1 MNNYKYAILLFM
13 LFYSSGSL
21 ANHQQWKPIFIDDNF
36 SYLLDDTTV
45 YQDGY
50 TVDTTI
56 GILPHM
62 PMKIET
68 FLVASASY
76 FIQAN
81 CINKSIN
88 VKSGV
93 LFSNSDD
100 ESDPIVYNAIKIFK
114 SLVPDTIE
122 QEYIRSLCKG

>member
-1 MNNYKYAILLFM
+1 
-13 LFYSSGSL
+13 
-21 ANHQQWKPIFIDDNF
+21 
-36 SYLLDDTTV
+36 V

-50 TVDTTI
+50 TVDTII
-56 GILPHM
+56 GILPHI
-62 PMKIET
+62 PMKIGT